1 MHAEI
6 QLTKGAVQRQIANR
20 EKISFLDFFDILSA
34 ELTSAILCES
44 YFFSVIIKDIG
55 SYYSEFCDE
64 NDLVR
69 EDLDKLGRC
78 VARIN
83 KFDVEKLKVFMRSIL
98 PSKKGRFNSLAEYK
112 DESVNSDDLQYGLF
126 RVPLLVLW

>member
-20 EKISFLDFFDILSA
+20 EKISFLDFFDILSV

-55 SYYSEFCDE
+55 SYYSDFAMRTTWC
-64 NDLVR
+64 VR
-69 EDLDKLGRC
+69 
-78 VARIN
+78 I
-83 KFDVEKLKVFMRSIL
+83 
-98 PSKKGRFNSLAEYK
+98 
-112 DESVNSDDLQYGLF
+112 
-126 RVPLLVLW
+126 